1 VRWLRNP
8 LAVGLALGLLLGA
21 WVFAHRLG
29 WRVPLLGA
37 ALEILERQALDA
49 RFALR
54 GPEPA
59 GGEVVILAFDD
70 RTLAEAP
77 ELFERREGWRQ
88 VFAALAA
95 ARPRVVGVDA
105 LFTDREALLAADLAR
120 DLEAWAAGPGQAEAC
135 QACQACGAAALLER
149 VLYELRADQ
158 RLEAEVR
165 ALGNVFLALHLAE
178 SDVGEA
184 AGTAEVEL
192 AKAKYGQ
199 AVLGPRPPVEGRRLL
214 SSLPAL
220 NAAARG
226 LGLITLHEDET
237 HALRSVCMA
246 RNLRGGT
253 LAPLSVQL
261 VAAYRGLPRSRLAYL
276 GRSPDGGAEV
286 RIGDQRVPLEP
297 GDELLLNFRG
307 RPRGEAFPT
316 HAVVD
321 LVRGRLGP
329 EALADRIVL
338 LGFTSLGNDN
348 AQTPFGRG
356 PGVEIHATA
365 IDNLLRGDPLRRAGA
380 WADALVVLLLAGLV
394 GLLYWPRLGLRL
406 GWQLGLSLLLLLAAL
421 GAGQALFVRAQVW
434 LGAAAPVLAFA
445 LASACGLALAYLGEG
460 LKRRQVRRTFA
471 HYLSDQVIERLLA
484 HPENLRPG
492 GERRVLS
499 VLFSDIRGFTTMAE
513 GLEPEVLTE
522 LLNGYLTPMTDLVLR
537 NEGLL
542 DKYIGDAIMAV
553 FGAPVPLPQH
563 AAVACRTA
571 LEMSAALETLRP
583 AWRARGLEGP
593 EIGVGINTGPMSVG
607 NMGSARRFDYT
618 VVGDHVNLAS
628 RLEGLNKVFGT
639 RILVSEFTRLAAGDG
654 FTFREVE
661 RVAVKG
667 RKEAVRVFELVK
679 LGPPDPVAD
688 AWLAEFERGL
698 LAYRARRWDEA
709 LAAFE
714 GLQRARGDRPSVLLA
729 ERCRTFRDAPPPAD
743 WDGIWHMLGK

>member
-8 LAVGLALGLLLGA
+8 LAVGLALGLLLGG

-29 WRVPLLGA
+29 WTVPLLGS
-37 ALEILERQALDA
+37 ALEILEREALDA
-49 RFALR
+49 RFVLR

-59 GGEVVILAFDD
+59 GDEVVILAFDD
-70 RTLAEAP
+70 QTLAEAP
-77 ELFERREGWRQ
+77 ELFERRDGWRQ

-105 LFTDREALLAADLAR
+105 LFTDPEALLAADLTR
-120 DLEAWAAGPGQAEAC
+120 DLEAWAADPGQAG
-135 QACQACGAAALLER
+135 ACQACGAAALLGR
-149 VLYELRADQ
+149 VLYELQADQ

-165 ALGNVFLALHLAE
+165 ALGNVFLALHLGVGGA
-178 SDVGEA
+178 GEA
-184 AGTAEVEL
+184 AEAEL

-199 AVLGPRPPVEGRRLL
+199 VVLGPRPPVEGRRLL
-214 SSLPAL
+214 ASLPGL

-226 LGLITLHEDET
+226 LGLITLQEDDTHEV
-237 HALRSVCMA
+237 RSLCMA

-261 VAAYRGLPRSRLAYL
+261 VAAYRGLSRSRLAYL

-286 RIGDQRVPLEP
+286 RLGDQRVALEP
-297 GDELLLNFRG
+297 GDEMLLNARGPAGTFRTC
-307 RPRGEAFPT
+307 P
-316 HAVVD
+316 VLD

-329 EALADRIVL
+329 EVLADKIVL
-338 LGFTSLGNDN
+338 LGYTHLGNDN
-348 AQTPFGRG
+348 VRSPFGRG
-356 PGVEIHATA
+356 AGVEIHATA
-365 IDNLLRGDPLRRAGA
+365 IDNLLRGDPLRRADA
-380 WADALVVLLLAGLV
+380 WADALLVFLLAGLV

-406 GWQLGLSLLLLLAAL
+406 GWQLGLSLLLLLGAL
-421 GAGQALFVRAQVW
+421 GGGQLLFARARLW
-434 LGAAAPVLAFA
+434 LAAAGPLLAFA
-445 LASACGLALAYLGEG
+445 LASASGLALAYLGEG

-499 VLFSDIRGFTTMAE
+499 VLFSDIRGFTTLAE

-542 DKYIGDAIMAV
+542 DKYIGDALMAV
-553 FGAPVPLPQH
+553 FGAPVPLPEH
-563 AAVACRTA
+563 AAAACTTA
-571 LEMSAALETLRP
+571 LEMGAALEVLRP
-583 AWRARGLEGP
+583 TWRALGLDGP

-639 RILVSEFTRLAAGDG
+639 RILVSESTRQAAGEG
-654 FTFREVE
+654 FTFREVA

-667 RKEAVRVFELVK
+667 RREAVRVFELVK
-679 LGPPDPVAD
+679 PGAPDPAVD

-698 LAYRARRWDEA
+698 AAFHARRWDEA
-709 LAAFE
+709 LSTFE
-714 GLQRARGDRPSVLLA
+714 GLQRARGDRPSGVLA
-729 ERCRTFRDAPPPAD
+729 ERCRALRAAPPPPD
-743 WDGIWHMLGK
+743 WDGVWHMQDK